1 MSKARSK
8 DTASCNPRRTS
19 VDHTLENDDLP
30 SIYHRHFSTDPNLA
44 RGGVTSHILC
54 QLICGAREKGEG
66 RESGH
71 TLISVKNRMMAG
83 DGRLL
88 RARHIHQYKARGTY
102 RDCSCVGAGISCV
115 VDDVKIQTFRYGLF
129 RAQRAPG
136 HFLRFLLGISDLF

>member
-8 DTASCNPRRTS
+8 DTASCNHRGTS
-19 VDHTLENDDLP
+19 VDHTLKNDDLP

-54 QLICGAREKGEG
+54 QLICGAREKGGG

-71 TLISVKNRMMAG
+71 TSISVKNRMMAG

-102 RDCSCVGAGISCV
+102 WGCSCVGAGISCV
-115 VDDVKIQTFRYGLF
+115 MNDAKIHEFAFALAG
-129 RAQRAPG
+129 AQHAPE
-136 HFLRFLLGISDLF
+136 HF